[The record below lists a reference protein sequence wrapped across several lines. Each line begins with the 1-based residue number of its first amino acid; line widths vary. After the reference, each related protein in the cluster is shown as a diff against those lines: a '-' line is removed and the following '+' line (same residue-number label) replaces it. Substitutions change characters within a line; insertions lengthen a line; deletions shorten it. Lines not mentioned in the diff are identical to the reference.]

1 MRVRRTAIAATGGE
15 PRSLQVPGPRL
26 AALLSPK
33 SLVAMAV
40 PLVWSNRVLPALAL
54 DIRGRTAANTAFATA
69 YALAFRGMP
78 NWLEPRGFRVGAIAA
93 GLVLSG
99 YAAAVAIPSTR
110 RHLAG
115 LDDRGPGVHTV
126 EWTAL
131 HIPGGTVLTE
141 ELVYRSTLTPLLAE
155 TAGSPGTA
163 LGALVFGLSHIQPA
177 RAAAD
182 PVAATVA
189 LTTGAGLLFD
199 RLRRDTGS
207 AIAPALLHLAL
218 NAGGAL
224 APRLARRLVSEHP

>member
-1 MRVRRTAIAATGGE
+1 MRPEPLTA
-15 PRSLQVPGPRL
+15 V
-26 AALLSPK
+26 AL
-33 SLVAMAV
+33 
-40 PLVWSNRVLPALAL
+40 PLLWSNRVLPALDL
-54 DIRGRTAANTAFATA
+54 DIRGRTAANTAFAAA
-69 YALAFRGMP
+69 YTVAFRGTP
-78 NWLEPRGFRVGAIAA
+78 NWLSQRGARAGAIAA

-99 YAAAVAIPSTR
+99 YAAALAIPATR

-115 LDDRGPGVHTV
+115 LDDRGPAVHTV

-141 ELVYRSTLTPLLAE
+141 ELIYRSTLTPLLE
-155 TAGSPGTA
+155 RTAGRLGTS

-182 PVAATVA
+182 PIAATVA

-199 RLRRDTGS
+199 RLRRHTGS
-207 AIAPALLHLAL
+207 ATAPALLHLAL

-224 APRLARRLVSEHP
+224 APRLARRPGVPAPSLPRPSV